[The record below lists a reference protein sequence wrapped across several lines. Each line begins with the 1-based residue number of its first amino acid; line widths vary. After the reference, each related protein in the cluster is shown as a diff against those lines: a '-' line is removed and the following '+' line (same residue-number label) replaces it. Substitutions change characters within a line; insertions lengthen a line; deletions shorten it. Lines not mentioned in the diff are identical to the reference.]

1 MYTTA
6 GQMHASPHGK
16 EKNPFQ
22 SETHATHKST
32 TNIFRKHL
40 CNVFP
45 FTQTTETRSLMPEMP
60 AFRAV
65 SQQLCPLLCSPQS
78 ATTRNL
84 LWQLEMD
91 ECDLTWV
98 MEHRKVCAGA
108 SGQGF
113 LLHKRTHPRR
123 HFTSCICRQWE
134 DVIIRLVAILVPWGN
149 GYEDKKKR

>member
-32 TNIFRKHL
+32 TNVSRKHL

-65 SQQLCPLLCSPQS
+65 SQQLCPLRCSPQS

-98 MEHRKVCAGA
+98 MEHRRVCDGA

-123 HFTSCICRQWE
+123 HFTSCICRQ
-134 DVIIRLVAILVPWGN
+134 
-149 GYEDKKKR
+149 